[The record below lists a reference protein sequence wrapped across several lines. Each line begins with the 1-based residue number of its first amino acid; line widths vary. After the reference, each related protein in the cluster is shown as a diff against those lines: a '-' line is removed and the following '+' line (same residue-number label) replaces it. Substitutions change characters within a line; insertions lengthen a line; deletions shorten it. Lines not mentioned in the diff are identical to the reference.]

1 MPSLALSLFY
11 LLIAMLSI
19 QSGAALAKQLFMEAG
34 PAGTTT
40 LRVGFA
46 AIILLVAWRPWRAR
60 FTRVHLKDI
69 ALYGMSLG
77 LMNLLFYLALERI
90 PLGIAVALEFTGPLA
105 LSLMSS
111 KRLTDILWA
120 FLAGL
125 GIYLILPVQSNEHA
139 LDLIGILYA
148 LAAGAFWALYIWFG
162 QRAGKDAHSGHVTA
176 LGMTAAAL
184 VTLPFGVA
192 MNGESLVNLSL
203 WPLGLAIA
211 VLSSAIPYSLEMLAL
226 KTIPLKTFGILMSA
240 EPAIAALAG
249 YLFLKE
255 QLTGVQMVAILCVM
269 AASAGSTATARAK
282 PNH

>member
-1 MPSLALSLFY
+1 MPSIALSLLY

-19 QSGAALAKQLFMEAG
+19 QSGAALAKQLFAEAG
-34 PAGTTT
+34 PAGTTA

-46 AIILLVAWRPWRAR
+46 ASILLLAWRPWRAR
-60 FTRVHLKDI
+60 FEKAHLKDI

-77 LMNLLFYLALERI
+77 LMNILFYLALERI

-111 KRLTDILWA
+111 KRVTDILWA

-125 GIYLILPVQSNEHA
+125 GIYLILPVQANESA
-139 LDLIGILYA
+139 LDLLGIILA
-148 LAAGAFWALYIWFG
+148 LAAGGFWALYIWFG

-184 VTLPFGVA
+184 VVLPFGVA
-192 MNGESLVNLSL
+192 LNGESLLNFSL

-240 EPAIAALAG
+240 EPAVAALMG
-249 YLFLKE
+249 YVFLKE
-255 QLTGVQMVAILCVM
+255 ALTPMQMIAVLCVM
-269 AASAGSTATARAK
+269 VASAGSTAMAK
-282 PNH
+282 NQSA

>member
-46 AIILLVAWRPWRAR
+46 ALILLLAWRPWRAKFAR
-60 FTRVHLKDI
+60 AHLKDI

-77 LMNLLFYLALERI
+77 LMNLLFYFSLARI

-105 LSLMSS
+105 LSLMAS

-120 FLAGL
+120 FLAAL
-125 GIYLILPVQSNEHA
+125 GIYLILPVQTNEHA
-139 LDLIGILYA
+139 LDLLGIILA
-148 LAAGAFWALYIWFG
+148 LGAGGFWALYIWFG

-192 MNGESLVNLSL
+192 MNGSSLVNFSL

-211 VLSSAIPYSLEMLAL
+211 VLSSAVPYSLEMLAL
-226 KTIPLKTFGILMSA
+226 KTIPMKTFGILMSA
-240 EPAIAALAG
+240 EPAVAALMG
-249 YLFLKE
+249 YIFLKE
-255 QLTGVQMVAILCVM
+255 QLTPVQMAAILCVM
-269 AASAGSTATARAK
+269 VASAGSTATARSK
-282 PNH
+282 

>member
-1 MPSLALSLFY
+1 MLMPSLALSLLY

-46 AIILLVAWRPWRAR
+46 ALILLVMWRPWRTRFAR
-60 FTRVHLKDI
+60 AHLKDI

-77 LMNLLFYLALERI
+77 LMNLTFYLALERI

-111 KRLTDILWA
+111 KRVTDILWA

-125 GIYLILPVQSNEHA
+125 GIYLIMPVQSSEPA
-139 LDLIGILYA
+139 LDLVGIMFA
-148 LAAGAFWALYIWFG
+148 LVAGAFWALYIWFG

-192 MNGESLVNLSL
+192 INGASLVNISL
-203 WPLGLAIA
+203 WPLGLGIA
-211 VLSSAIPYSLEMLAL
+211 VLSSAVPYSLEMLAL

-240 EPAIAALAG
+240 EPAFAALMG
-249 YLFLKE
+249 YVFLKE
-255 QLTGVQMVAILCVM
+255 HLTGTQMIAVLCVM
-269 AASAGSTATARAK
+269 AASAGSTAMTRTK
-282 PNH
+282 